1 MKHTLTFDGQDITF
15 DVQDGSAEAV
25 TRIATDL
32 LKKEG
37 FVNLDFGDVKAIL
50 DGAENV
56 TASEGT
62 ASGTDRCKLAA
73 QEAAKGIKGA
83 KRLMIEVK
91 TSPEITLFEMSDA
104 ANVLMETCDE
114 DAQVIW
120 GHVIDEA
127 LGDSVKVSVAAAV

>member
-25 TRIATDL
+25 TRIATGL

-37 FVNLDFGDVKAIL
+37 FVNLDFCDVKAIL
-50 DGAENV
+50 DGAKNV
-56 TASEGT
+56 TVSEGT

-83 KRLMIEVK
+83 KRLMIAVK
-91 TSPEITLFEMSDA
+91 TSPDITLAEMADA
-104 ANVLMETCDE
+104 AEVIAAASDPDAVL
-114 DAQVIW
+114 IW
-120 GHVIDEA
+120 GHTIDEA
-127 LGDSVKVSVAAAV
+127 LGDKVQVSVAAAV